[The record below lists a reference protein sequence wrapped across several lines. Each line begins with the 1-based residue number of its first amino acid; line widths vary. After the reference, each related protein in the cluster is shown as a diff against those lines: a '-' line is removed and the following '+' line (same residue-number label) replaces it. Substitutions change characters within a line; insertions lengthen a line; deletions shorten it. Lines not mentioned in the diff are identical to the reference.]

1 MRDDDADDD
10 ILSVVVYEGD
20 ADRRVAVAV
29 EARNEKAERGVDVAL
44 AVTNNAN
51 RLSLIG
57 KIRQSKESSIDRY
70 DCCKSKLLGVLK

>member
-1 MRDDDADDD
+1 MISGALMREDDDADDD

-20 ADRRVAVAV
+20 ADRWAAAV

-57 KIRQSKESSIDRY
+57 KIRQSKESCR
-70 DCCKSKLLGVLK
+70 